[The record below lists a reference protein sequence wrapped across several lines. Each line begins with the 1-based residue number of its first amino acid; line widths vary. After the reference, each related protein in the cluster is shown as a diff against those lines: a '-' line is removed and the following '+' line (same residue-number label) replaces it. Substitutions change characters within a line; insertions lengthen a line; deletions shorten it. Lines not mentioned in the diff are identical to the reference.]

1 LARAATC
8 PCCERRSGPQTLSGC
23 YEVFVELLLFLL
35 GCLLGCL
42 LCLLRF
48 LGHVAL
54 RDPKSLVQCKSTID
68 MHHLE
73 YTTIAK
79 LILRASKKVNDR
91 RTVATCEWMRP
102 SREAWTQRA
111 LMIGILSHR
120 CGDRVSNRNQC
131 SAGTMR
137 RGLTTSSFF
146 TATRRSAGAGARGCT
161 PNSNRADQTSGWG
174 HADRQSIL
182 SFALRTTLPHF
193 SISSLIRAPNSS
205 GVSTTALKPST
216 LRRSL
221 TSGCLTALAVSL

>member
-1 LARAATC
+1 
-8 PCCERRSGPQTLSGC
+8 
-23 YEVFVELLLFLL
+23 
-35 GCLLGCL
+35 
-42 LCLLRF
+42 
-48 LGHVAL
+48 
-54 RDPKSLVQCKSTID
+54 

-91 RTVATCEWMRP
+91 RTVATFRMMQP

-111 LMIGILSHR
+111 VMIGILSDR
-120 CGDRVSNRNQC
+120 CGDRVSNRDRC

-137 RGLTTSSFF
+137 RGADDLVFF
-146 TATRRSAGAGARGCT
+146 Y
-161 PNSNRADQTSGWG
+161 G